1 MHDVN
6 FASAGFDAVLMIV
19 GKTPSEPLLNRLYA
33 MQQRVQQLSPSWL
46 IDMVPAYVTLL
57 VRFDPSQISRFA
69 VQRWLRECWASS
81 QLQAVEKPTI
91 HTMPVYYS
99 LKHCP
104 DLDVV
109 AAMKGMSIDEVITL
123 HSSLVYRVYALG
135 FAPGFAY
142 LGSLAPQLSVPRL
155 AVPRQRIPAGSVA
168 IAESQTAIYPAA
180 SPAGWHVLGL
190 CPLDLMP
197 RTECLQPFFNVGD
210 EVRFEPID
218 EATFLSLGGQCEVV
232 V

>member
-1 MHDVN
+1 VNDVS
-6 FASAGFDAVLMIV
+6 FAPSGLDAVLMIAA
-19 GKTPSEPLLNRLYA
+19 KTPSEPLLNRLYA
-33 MQQRVQQLSPSWL
+33 MQQLVQQASPPWL
-46 IDMVPAYVTLL
+46 VDIVPAYVTLL

-69 VQRWLRECWASS
+69 VQRWLRDCWSSS
-81 QLQAVEKPTI
+81 QLQTVEKPTT
-91 HTMPVYYS
+91 HTIPVYYS

-142 LGSLAPQLSVPRL
+142 LGSLDPQLTVPRL

-197 RTECLQPFFNVGD
+197 RAECLQPHFKVGD

-218 EATFLSLGGQCEVV
+218 EATFLSLGGKCEEVV
-232 V
+232 